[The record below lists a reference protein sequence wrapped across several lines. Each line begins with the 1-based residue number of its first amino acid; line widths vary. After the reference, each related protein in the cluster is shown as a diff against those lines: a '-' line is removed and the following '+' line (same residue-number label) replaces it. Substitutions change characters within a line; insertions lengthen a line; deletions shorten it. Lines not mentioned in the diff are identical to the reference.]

1 MDALWWVVK
10 LVWLSGIAAWCA
22 VMLLALWLMLAPLA
36 LVSSLLRWA
45 RQRRERSQPPQP

>member
-22 VMLLALWLMLAPLA
+22 ITLGILWLLLAPLA
-36 LVSSLLRWA
+36 LVSSLMRRA